1 MEMLELR
8 DLHKTFNP
16 GTVNE
21 KVALNGV
28 SLTME
33 AGDFATIVGSNGAG
47 KSTLFNAITGG
58 FIADE
63 GSITLGG
70 EDITFAP
77 EYQRSR
83 VIGHLFQDP
92 LKGTAPNMT
101 IEENLALAYLRAGTA
116 PNAIFSRISRKDK
129 EIFREKLALLDM
141 GLEDRMKQPVG
152 LLSGGQ
158 RQALTLLM
166 ATLVTPKLLLLDEHT
181 AALDPATA
189 EKVLD
194 LTKSIVA
201 EKKITCLMV
210 THNMHQAL
218 ELGNR
223 TLMMD
228 AGRIVFDVKGEARSK
243 MTVDD
248 LLEKFRENAGKALD
262 ITALQMEEAEAEQL
276 KLKYGDMLYEEEE
289 TETPAVCTLEDG
301 RSIELNVLNDIID
314 ARAEEILANVWN
326 QLQLSG
332 YEDRLLSGII
342 FTGGGA
348 NLKNMEDAFR
358 KRSKVDKVKTTRFVH
373 NTIHGFSDVLKKDG
387 MQNTL
392 LGLLAAGNEN
402 CCLQEVKPAPAAST
416 VTPPKPVDM
425 FGDDEALKE
434 QEAAA
439 RAAKAQREKEEKE
452 RRERERKEKERKE
465 KEEKKKKKKE
475 GPSWFEKTFNKIS
488 NEIFSD
494 DDLK

>member
-152 LLSGGQ
+152 LL
-158 RQALTLLM
+158 M

-248 LLEKFRENAGKALD
+248 LLEKFRENAGKILD
-262 ITALQMEEAEAEQL
+262 
-276 KLKYGDMLYEEEE
+276 
-289 TETPAVCTLEDG
+289 
-301 RSIELNVLNDIID
+301 NDRI
-314 ARAEEILANVWN
+314 
-326 QLQLSG
+326 
-332 YEDRLLSGII
+332 LLSKVE
-342 FTGGGA
+342 A
-348 NLKNMEDAFR
+348 NN
-358 KRSKVDKVKTTRFVH
+358 
-373 NTIHGFSDVLKKDG
+373 
-387 MQNTL
+387 
-392 LGLLAAGNEN
+392 
-402 CCLQEVKPAPAAST
+402 
-416 VTPPKPVDM
+416 
-425 FGDDEALKE
+425 
-434 QEAAA
+434 
-439 RAAKAQREKEEKE
+439 
-452 RRERERKEKERKE
+452 
-465 KEEKKKKKKE
+465 
-475 GPSWFEKTFNKIS
+475 
-488 NEIFSD
+488 
-494 DDLK
+494 